1 MREARAVVIGAGIGG
16 LATAI
21 GLASQGIAVTVLER
35 ANAPGGKMRE
45 IDIGGARIDAGP
57 TVFTMRWVFEELFD
71 AAGDSFERAVP
82 VRAVDVLARHAWNE
96 RDRLDLFADLERSMD
111 AIGTLAGKREAQGF
125 RAFCQRAAQIYRALE
140 RTFIRAPRPNGPV
153 GLATA
158 FGLRGVRDLLRINP
172 FETMWRALGDY
183 FQDPRLRQLFGRYAT
198 YCGSSPF
205 LAPAT
210 LMLVA
215 HVECEGVWLVD
226 GGMHRIARALADLAT
241 RKGATIRYGCHVTN
255 ILTRNGHACGVETT
269 SGERFE
275 ANAVISNADP
285 AALSVGAF
293 GRDAS
298 RAVPAISTAERSLSA
313 ITWACTART
322 RGFPLERH
330 NVFFSADYVSEFDE
344 LVKHR
349 RLPQDPTV
357 YVCAQDRPEGPA
369 GADAPERLFCLIN
382 SPADGDEVARNEDTI
397 ARSTQRCFERL
408 RRCGLTVD
416 YDPARSVVTTPAD
429 FGKLFPGTGGA
440 LYGAASHGWSASFKR
455 PGARTA
461 IPGLFL
467 AGGSV
472 HPGPGVPMAAL
483 SGRVAAAEVIDAINT
498 RRRQ

>member
-16 LATAI
+16 LSTAI
-21 GLASQGIAVTVLER
+21 GLASQGVAVTVLER
-35 ANAPGGKMRE
+35 AGAPGGKMRE
-45 IDIGGARIDAGP
+45 IDIGGQRIDAGP

-71 AAGDSFERAVP
+71 AAGESFERAVP
-82 VRAVDVLARHAWNE
+82 VRPVDVLARHAWNE
-96 RDRLDLFADLERSMD
+96 RDRLDLFVDLDRSMD
-111 AIGTLAGKREAQGF
+111 AIGALAGKREAQGF

-153 GLATA
+153 GLATS

-241 RKGATIRYGCHVTN
+241 RKGVTIRYGSHVAN
-255 ILTRNGHACGVETT
+255 ILMRNGQACGVETT
-269 SGERFE
+269 RGERFE
-275 ANAVISNADP
+275 ADAVVANADP
-285 AALSVGAF
+285 AALSAGAF
-293 GRDAS
+293 GREAS
-298 RAVPAISTAERSLSA
+298 RAVPAIAVAERSLSA
-313 ITWACTART
+313 ITWATVART
-322 RGFPLERH
+322 EGFPLDRH

-349 RLPQDPTV
+349 RLPPDPTV
-357 YVCAQDRPEGPA
+357 YVCAQDRPDGVERPGT
-369 GADAPERLFCLIN
+369 PERLFCLIN
-382 SPADGDEVARNEDTI
+382 SPADGDEVARNDEVI
-397 ARSTQRCFERL
+397 ARSTQRCLERL

-416 YDPARSVVTTPAD
+416 YDASHAVVTTPAD
-429 FGKLFPGTGGA
+429 FGTLFPGTGGA

-483 SGRVAAAEVIDAINT
+483 SGRVAAAEVIDAI
-498 RRRQ
+498 RRRN